1 MHSSFMQLR
10 KIPNHCNFLKCFP
23 HRNVIKVLEKNMISI
38 LFSLGTWAKPVF
50 NLTKDVDQVD
60 IQGRKWLM
68 GDLNL
73 KSTL

>member
-1 MHSSFMQLR
+1 
-10 KIPNHCNFLKCFP
+10 
-23 HRNVIKVLEKNMISI
+23 MISI